1 MWDQR
6 RARDERRSL
15 RPVVFDAQVL
25 LTSYLFFL
33 NPDRPTGKINPK
45 GKNVFTPYTILWLYN
60 TKADKR
66 PLFDFCGFFF
76 NIFSLFCWDSLS
88 AAETKTIKIDGTEDN
103 CRVNRNYINSD
114 TEELG
119 GRNFYQNGFKKCIG
133 IHTIHIQFTIHFSPS
148 WYMIHPKNHQ
158 RWIDRNWDNI
168 FGGDFFSSMD
178 CIL

>member
-6 RARDERRSL
+6 RARDERRSR

-45 GKNVFTPYTILWLYN
+45 GKNVFTPYTILWLCN
-60 TKADKR
+60 TKVEKKTSFWLLWVFLQHFFPILLGFTFSSRDKNDQNWR
-66 PLFDFCGFFF
+66 
-76 NIFSLFCWDSLS
+76 
-88 AAETKTIKIDGTEDN
+88 TEDN

-133 IHTIHIQFTIHFSPS
+133 VHTIHIQFTIHFSPS
-148 WYMIHPKNHQ
+148 WYTPKVARVAQ
-158 RWIDRNWDNI
+158 REKKSNKVWLKNWI
-168 FGGDFFSSMD
+168 
-178 CIL
+178 